1 MFARYVVDQGATTM
15 TSTSCIVVD
24 YGIGN
29 VFSVLHA
36 LQSCGVSATFSG
48 DRDAIMAADRVIL
61 PGVGAFGRA
70 ADRLRDLGLD
80 ETIHNFIRTERPF
93 LGICVGM
100 QLLIE
105 TGFEFGEHQGLG
117 LISGTVEKI
126 NFADAQ
132 GRPVRVPLIG
142 WYPVGPGHATA
153 RDAAAILSVAQSEE
167 AYYFVHSFEARL
179 KDEELVLAWVDHGTH
194 RVVAA
199 VRKDN
204 VYGVQFHPE
213 RSGQAGLDLLRNF
226 LSA

>member
-1 MFARYVVDQGATTM
+1 M
-15 TSTSCIVVD
+15 TPTSCIVVD

-36 LQSCGVSATFSG
+36 LKNCGASATLSG
-48 DRDAIMAADRVIL
+48 DRDTILAADRVIL

-70 ADRLRDLGLD
+70 ADRLRDLCLD
-80 ETIHNFIRTERPF
+80 ETIHDFIRTGRPF

-100 QLLIE
+100 QLLME
-105 TGFEFGEHQGLG
+105 TGFEFGEHEGLG

-126 NFADAQ
+126 NFADAA
-132 GRPVRVPLIG
+132 GRAVRVPLIG
-142 WYPVGPGHATA
+142 WYPLTA
-153 RDAAAILSVAQSEE
+153 GNAAGRDGAPILRDEQSGE
-167 AYYFVHSFEARL
+167 AFYFVHSYEARPT
-179 KDEELVLAWVDHGTH
+179 DAEAVLAWVNHGTH

-204 VYGVQFHPE
+204 VYGIQFHPE
-213 RSGQAGLDLLRNF
+213 RSGQAGLDLLGKF

>member
-1 MFARYVVDQGATTM
+1 M
-15 TSTSCIVVD
+15 TSTPCIVVD

-36 LQSCGVSATFSG
+36 LKNCGVSATLSG
-48 DRDAIMAADRVIL
+48 DRDAIMAAERVIL

-80 ETIHNFIRTERPF
+80 ETIHDFIGTGRPF

-100 QLLIE
+100 QLLME

-117 LISGTVEKI
+117 LIPGTVEKI
-126 NFADAQ
+126 NSADTQ

-142 WYPVGPGHATA
+142 WYPVGAGHLAA
-153 RDAAAILSVAQSEE
+153 RAGAAILRDPQLAA
-167 AYYFVHSFEARL
+167 AYYFIHSFEARP
-179 KDEELVLAWVDHGTH
+179 KDEETVLAWVDHGTH

-204 VYGVQFHPE
+204 VYGIQFHPE
-213 RSGQAGLDLLRNF
+213 RSGQAGLDLLGNF